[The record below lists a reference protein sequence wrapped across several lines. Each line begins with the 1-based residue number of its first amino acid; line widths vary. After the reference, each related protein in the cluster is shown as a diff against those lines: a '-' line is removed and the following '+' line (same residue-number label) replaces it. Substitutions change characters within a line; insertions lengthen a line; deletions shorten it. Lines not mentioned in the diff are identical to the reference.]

1 MPRVRLEG
9 EASSERV
16 GFLVNFIMLRERMT
30 RRTGSCSTL
39 GSVESTCSGR
49 LEGVQCLFMREPNW
63 NWMGKGTGWRAR
75 SDFVD

>member
-1 MPRVRLEG
+1 MLDVGLSG
-9 EASSERV
+9 EHMQWKA
-16 GFLVNFIMLRERMT
+16 
-30 RRTGSCSTL
+30 
-39 GSVESTCSGR
+39 GR